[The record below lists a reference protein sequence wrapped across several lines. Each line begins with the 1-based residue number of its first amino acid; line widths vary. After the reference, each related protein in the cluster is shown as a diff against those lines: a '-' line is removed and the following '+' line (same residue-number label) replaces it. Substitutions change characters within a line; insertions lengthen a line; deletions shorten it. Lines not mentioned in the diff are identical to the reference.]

1 MIKSRK
7 GVLLLILFSPVLS
20 WILALLFAIFGFG
33 DMRMLWILEDIS
45 FKMIGI
51 CFFIEEL
58 KNKKE

>member
-1 MIKSRK
+1 MNSMTKVKDKVRK
-7 GVLLLILFSPVLS
+7 TVKTVFIITGI
-20 WILALLFAIFGFG
+20 LFAIFGFG